1 MNVNFYTFTK
11 RINSTAQP
19 SGGTSYSCILKEP
32 TSVAA
37 PEIALIWNGSSNP
50 TAYNYAYIAD
60 FRRYYWVNNWTYKDR
75 QWVAR
80 LAVDPLASFK
90 SEIGAS
96 AKYVLRAASD
106 YDPEA
111 IDTLYPAT
119 ADYAAEGTISGT
131 DLGWDVYGSGGG
143 AFVVTVV
150 GDGNPITT
158 DSAVS
163 MFQMSG
169 TSVQTLITNQLN
181 AVEGAWNNTTA
192 TDIFES
198 LKNILRLP
206 ARFTTDLSQYIR
218 NIMWFPFTF
227 DTGSY
232 SDVYLGMYKCSS
244 TGLPISKPI
253 KTFSGSVDLSSF
265 PGTLEPWECMAPYG
279 NYYLE
284 FQPFGI
290 IPIPAAEVVLG
301 GQLNLNVR
309 VDAAS
314 GLGLLQIEIARGLS
328 SVRRIAARTA
338 QIGVAVPYGGT
349 APNYAGAIT
358 GGASV
363 LATAAAYA
371 QGEASGGA
379 LAASIGSAVASSS
392 PNGYSSGTSGGGAAL
407 IGASFLHYTIYSHVS
422 TDPTENGRPLA
433 AHRMLNTLSGFI
445 QCRDGD
451 IPAPATSDRKSV
463 V

>member
-143 AFVVTVV
+143 A
-150 GDGNPITT
+150 
-158 DSAVS
+158 
-163 MFQMSG
+163 
-169 TSVQTLITNQLN
+169 
-181 AVEGAWNNTTA
+181 
-192 TDIFES
+192 
-198 LKNILRLP
+198 
-206 ARFTTDLSQYIR
+206 
-218 NIMWFPFTF
+218 
-227 DTGSY
+227 
-232 SDVYLGMYKCSS
+232 
-244 TGLPISKPI
+244 
-253 KTFSGSVDLSSF
+253 
-265 PGTLEPWECMAPYG
+265 
-279 NYYLE
+279 
-284 FQPFGI
+284 
-290 IPIPAAEVVLG
+290 
-301 GQLNLNVR
+301 
-309 VDAAS
+309 
-314 GLGLLQIEIARGLS
+314 
-328 SVRRIAARTA
+328 
-338 QIGVAVPYGGT
+338 
-349 APNYAGAIT
+349 
-358 GGASV
+358 
-363 LATAAAYA
+363 
-371 QGEASGGA
+371 
-379 LAASIGSAVASSS
+379 
-392 PNGYSSGTSGGGAAL
+392 AL

-451 IPAPATSDRKSV
+451 IPAPATSEELSAINSYLTGGFFYE
-463 V
+463 